1 MSGVVDT
8 LAEIWRKLGRVKGR
22 EGNGAVKYKIH
33 SDICNQTQDDILI
46 QIVQGPREQ

>member
-33 SDICNQTQDDILI
+33 SDKYANKHMTTYLY
-46 QIVQGPREQ
+46 R